1 MPKSDYR
8 KSSTARR
15 IMSRIAV
22 RKNKGKFGIK
32 DARYI
37 LKLFNNASIID
48 DTTEDLTIVA
58 IDRSRELSRTNA
70 MVVTV
75 RQGQGRIPKESK
87 ERARDLVSRGQ

>member
-1 MPKSDYR
+1 MPKTEYR
-8 KSSTARR
+8 NSSTARR

-22 RKNKGKFGIK
+22 RKNRGTFSIK

-37 LKLFNNASIID
+37 LELFDNASIID
-48 DTTEDLTIVA
+48 DATEDLTIVA
-58 IDRSRELSRTNA
+58 IDRSKELSRTNA

-87 ERARDLVSRGQ
+87 EKARALVRRG